1 MKILLLEDEYDAL
14 RALETLLT
22 AAQHTILTAQD
33 GEQGIELF
41 LNERPDLVLLDVNL
55 PGLNGYQ
62 VAQYIRSKSERE
74 WVPIVFLSGEG
85 SDEAIAHGIE
95 VGGDDY
101 LVKPISYTVLS
112 AKLRAMERIA
122 TMRRDLDIMSKQLAE
137 ANKHLKWLSFHDALT
152 KVANRRFF
160 DSVLTQEWNRQRRHR
175 KPLNL
180 LLIDVDDF
188 KAYNDFYGHQC
199 GDGCL
204 TRVAHVLQQRVQ
216 RSSDLL
222 CRYGGEEF
230 AVILPMVSPE
240 EAYQLAERLRL
251 DVAEAQLEHRA
262 SSTASH
268 VTVSIGVAS
277 TIPCASST
285 ATDLI
290 VSADEKLYKAKSSGK
305 NKVVNS
311 VSSLIH

>member
-1 MKILLLEDEYDAL
+1 MKILLVEDEYHVL
-14 RALETLLT
+14 RALEGLLT
-22 AAQHTILTAQD
+22 AAQHTIVTAQN
-33 GEQGIELF
+33 GEQGVELF
-41 LNERPDLVLLDVNL
+41 LSERPDLVLLDVNL
-55 PGLNGYQ
+55 PGLSGYQ
-62 VAQYIRSKSERE
+62 VVQRIRSNTDGE
-74 WVPIVFLSGEG
+74 WIPIIFLSGEG

-122 TMRRDLDIMSKQLAE
+122 TMRRDLDLVSKQLAE
-137 ANKHLKWLSFHDALT
+137 ANKHLKWLSLHDPLT

-160 DSVLTQEWNRQRRHR
+160 DHVLTQEWNRQRRHG

-188 KAYNDFYGHQC
+188 KAYNDFYGHQH
-199 GDGCL
+199 GDDCL
-204 TRVAHVLQQRVQ
+204 SRVASLLQQRVQ
-216 RSSDLL
+216 RSSDFL

-230 AVILPMVSPE
+230 AVILPMLSPE

-251 DVAEAQLEHRA
+251 DVAEARLEHRA
-262 SSTASH
+262 SSTASY

-277 TIPCASST
+277 VIPSASST

-290 VSADEKLYKAKSSGK
+290 VSADKKLYKAKSSGK
-305 NKVVNS
+305 NQVVNS
-311 VSSLIH
+311 ALKFIH